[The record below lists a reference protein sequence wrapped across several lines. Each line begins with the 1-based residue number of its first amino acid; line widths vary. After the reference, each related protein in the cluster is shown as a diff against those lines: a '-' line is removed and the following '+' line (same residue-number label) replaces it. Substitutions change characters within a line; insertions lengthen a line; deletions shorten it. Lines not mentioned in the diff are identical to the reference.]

1 MLCRLLTNRV
11 DIFPSSFL
19 TNRVDIFP
27 SSFLTNRV
35 DPLCRGQGSDGSR
48 GIGRQRGRGLFT
60 MPEYTPHWLQ
70 WRKGESLSAI
80 RGAKV
85 FAYKDP
91 ERLGGPTV
99 FWQIRELAFALGLP
113 AKTSFSKWY
122 RKHGRPSPDELPRF
136 LQTCGCIS
144 TDWRPSTRACQHI
157 KTLSPARRQWLREEF
172 SCSTRWAIGLLML
185 WSQRFQTERRAR
197 ALSVLEDV
205 MVKGLMKSGTRA
217 LERARWA
224 PPQRSRELCACA
236 PPPSA
241 GEADGGTCFHAHHV
255 LEEASLLGQEE
266 CGVSVLVKLLGRIA
280 AAETRCALVCE
291 WKTQIIWQVAA
302 KIDDAFL
309 WSRAPPPASVK
320 DMVEEGH
327 GFPSLMGRKR
337 RRRLDRDLLLGR
349 TAKSMRLKRYGSGAK
364 ASRSGDIDCSASSAK
379 DGEQEHCVRYMQAT
393 EDAFTGQTQVH
404 VAFDES
410 SVGDATMA
418 TAIYS
423 HDLQKA
429 AWLLPMVA
437 SISL

>member
-1 MLCRLLTNRV
+1 M
-11 DIFPSSFL
+11 
-19 TNRVDIFP
+19 
-27 SSFLTNRV
+27 
-35 DPLCRGQGSDGSR
+35 DPLRRGQGSDGSR

-113 AKTSFSKWY
+113 AKTDFAKWY
-122 RKHGRPSPDELPRF
+122 RKQGRPSRGELPLF
-136 LQTCGCIS
+136 FQTCGCIAA
-144 TDWRPSTRACQHI
+144 DWRPSTRACQHI

-185 WSQRFQTERRAR
+185 WSQRFRKKRRAR

-241 GEADGGTCFHAHHV
+241 GESDGGTCFHAHHV
-255 LEEASLLGQEE
+255 LGEADLLSQEE
-266 CGVSVLVKLLGRIA
+266 CPVSKAVGLLTRTSV
-280 AAETRCALVCE
+280 AETNCE
-291 WKTQIIWQVAA
+291 VVGKC
-302 KIDDAFL
+302 
-309 WSRAPPPASVK
+309 
-320 DMVEEGH
+320 
-327 GFPSLMGRKR
+327 
-337 RRRLDRDLLLGR
+337 
-349 TAKSMRLKRYGSGAK
+349 K
-364 ASRSGDIDCSASSAK
+364 A
-379 DGEQEHCVRYMQAT
+379 
-393 EDAFTGQTQVH
+393 
-404 VAFDES
+404 
-410 SVGDATMA
+410 
-418 TAIYS
+418 
-423 HDLQKA
+423 
-429 AWLLPMVA
+429 
-437 SISL
+437 